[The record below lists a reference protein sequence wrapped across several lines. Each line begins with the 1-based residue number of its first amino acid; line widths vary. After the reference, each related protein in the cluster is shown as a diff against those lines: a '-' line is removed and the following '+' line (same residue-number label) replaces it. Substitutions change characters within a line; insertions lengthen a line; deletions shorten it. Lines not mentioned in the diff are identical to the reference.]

1 MGQWNGYTEL
11 HWFVGHY
18 THTHTI
24 RTFKAGVMG
33 EWEEHLNLLQEQI
46 DPRAWPSSSSG
57 NPDPSPPHTTYPG
70 QAATNHWPSALQ
82 TQDLNYSHT
91 HTETCTHT

>member
-33 EWEEHLNLLQEQI
+33 VGRTPEFVAGT
-46 DPRAWPSSSSG
+46 D
-57 NPDPSPPHTTYPG
+57 
-70 QAATNHWPSALQ
+70 
-82 TQDLNYSHT
+82 
-91 HTETCTHT
+91 

>member
-1 MGQWNGYTEL
+1 
-11 HWFVGHY
+11 
-18 THTHTI
+18 
-24 RTFKAGVMG
+24 MG

-91 HTETCTHT
+91 HTETWFSKVSLMKQAGLGTFVQLSKRFFSMFPGK